1 MPVRPR
7 DILDSRNQDPLET
20 HTMLGTPKTKAFE
33 TRVKTLVRTAW
44 KAGRT
49 DDEIVAE
56 LERTIRDPA
65 APGRSLTSALGRLR
79 K

>member
-1 MPVRPR
+1 
-7 DILDSRNQDPLET
+7 
-20 HTMLGTPKTKAFE
+20 MLGTPKTNAFE
-33 TRVKTLVRTAW
+33 TRVKTLVRAAW
-44 KAGRT
+44 KAGKT

-56 LERTIRDPA
+56 LERTIRDSA

>member
-1 MPVRPR
+1 
-7 DILDSRNQDPLET
+7 
-20 HTMLGTPKTKAFE
+20 MLGTPRTKSFE
-33 TRVKTLVRTAW
+33 TRVKTLVRAAW
-44 KAGRT
+44 KAGKT

-65 APGRSLTSALGRLR
+65 APNMSLSSALGRLR